1 MQAIGAPS
9 ARDPAGPF
17 AAKVRG
23 PPGVV
28 WHHGRVTIPLPQRE
42 PDPDQ
47 YAFDQRYLSH
57 IPLLKF
63 H

>member
-47 YAFDQRYLSH
+47 HAFDQRY
-57 IPLLKF
+57 
-63 H
+63 